1 MEFKSFKIKSKKPK
15 YKQIVAFI
23 EEAISIGDLKKDD
36 KLPSLN
42 EIKNRYGLSRD
53 TVLTAFNELKN
64 RGIIKS
70 IAGKGYYVFSED
82 TKTSQK
88 VFLLFDELNSFKE
101 DLYNSFLA
109 QLDENVQVDIFF
121 HHFNPIIFE
130 KLIAENVGNYSSY
143 VIMPANL
150 KNVSPI
156 LETLPENKVFIL
168 DQLKPALNKYAA
180 VYQNFEDTIFNGLLE
195 ANNLIKNYA
204 KMVLIFNEKIQP
216 IEMLFGFEKFC
227 KKENM
232 LFEVVSNIE
241 NREVGKGE
249 IYLIPEDKNL
259 IRIIKKMNEVGLN
272 LKEDVGIISINDT
285 MLKEVV
291 KNGITTISTDFKKM
305 GENLATLISRKEF
318 SQIENPSK
326 LIIRNSL

>member
-42 EIKNRYGLSRD
+42 EIKNKYGLSRD

-70 IAGKGYYVFSED
+70 IVGKGYYVFSED

>member
-1 MEFKSFKIKSKKPK
+1 
-15 YKQIVAFI
+15 
-23 EEAISIGDLKKDD
+23 
-36 KLPSLN
+36 
-42 EIKNRYGLSRD
+42 
-53 TVLTAFNELKN
+53 
-64 RGIIKS
+64 
-70 IAGKGYYVFSED
+70 
-82 TKTSQK
+82 
-88 VFLLFDELNSFKE
+88 
-101 DLYNSFLA
+101 
-109 QLDENVQVDIFF
+109 
-121 HHFNPIIFE
+121 
-130 KLIAENVGNYSSY
+130 
-143 VIMPANL
+143 
-150 KNVSPI
+150 
-156 LETLPENKVFIL
+156 
-168 DQLKPALNKYAA
+168 
-180 VYQNFEDTIFNGLLE
+180 
-195 ANNLIKNYA
+195 LIKNYA

>member
-42 EIKNRYGLSRD
+42 EIKNKYGLSRD

>member
-168 DQLKPALNKYAA
+168 DQLKPALNRYAA

>member
-42 EIKNRYGLSRD
+42 EIKNKYGLSRD

-168 DQLKPALNKYAA
+168 DQLKPALNRYAA